1 MSTGSERRKQCGAGR
16 DKQGSGPVLPHL
28 DNGEDSERRTTWR
41 PPQSV
46 LVSDVARDDLELPRY
61 VCFLSLCPFNKGR
74 AV

>member
-1 MSTGSERRKQCGAGR
+1 MSTGSEHRKQCGAGR

-46 LVSDVARDDLELPRY
+46 LVSDVARDDLALPLLY
-61 VCFLSLCPFNKGR
+61 VLSVTVSL
-74 AV
+74 